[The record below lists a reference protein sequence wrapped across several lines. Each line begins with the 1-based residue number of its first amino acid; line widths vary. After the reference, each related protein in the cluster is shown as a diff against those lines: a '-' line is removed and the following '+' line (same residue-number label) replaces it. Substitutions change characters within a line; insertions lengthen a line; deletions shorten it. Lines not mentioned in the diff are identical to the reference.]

1 MKDIAI
7 FGAGGLSKE
16 VASLIGRI
24 NKREED
30 KWRIIGFFDDNPT
43 LKGCDISHF
52 GKVLGGIEELNSWN
66 TPLDVVIAI
75 GSPNAIRKVRERIM
89 NPMISF
95 PNVISPD
102 FFIVDEETFC
112 IGEGNIIQGGCIVS
126 NDVSIGNFNLL
137 NGDVVMGHD
146 AKIGNYNVLMPD
158 IRVSG
163 EVVIEESNL
172 IGVGSIILQQIK
184 IGTNVHLGA
193 GAVLMTKPKD
203 NCTYLGNP
211 AKLFKY

>member
-24 NKREED
+24 NKNESD
-30 KWRIIGFFDDNPT
+30 KWRIVGFFDDNPN
-43 LKGCDISHF
+43 LKGKDISHY
-52 GKVLGGIEELNSWN
+52 GKVIGGVDELNAWD
-66 TPLDVVIAI
+66 TTIDVVISI
-75 GSPNAIRKVRERIM
+75 GSPSAIRKVRERLT
-89 NPMISF
+89 NPYLSF

-102 FFIVDEETFC
+102 FKMADELCFS
-112 IGEGNIIQGGCIVS
+112 IGEGNIIQGGCWAS
-126 NDVSIGNFNLL
+126 NDVKIGNFNLL
-137 NGDVVMGHD
+137 NGDIVFGHD
-146 AKIGNYNVLMPD
+146 VEVGDYNVLMPD

-163 EVVIEESNL
+163 EVTIGKCNL

-184 IGTNVHLGA
+184 IDNNVTIGA
-193 GAVLMTKPKD
+193 GSVLMTKPKSK
-203 NCTYLGNP
+203 CTYLGNP